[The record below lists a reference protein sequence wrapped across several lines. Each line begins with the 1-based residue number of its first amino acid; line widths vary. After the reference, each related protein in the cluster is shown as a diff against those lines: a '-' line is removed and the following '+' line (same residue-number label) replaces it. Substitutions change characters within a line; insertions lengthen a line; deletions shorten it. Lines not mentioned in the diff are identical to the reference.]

1 MFSNHMA
8 VNVELIIIEE
18 KLVKLLVVIRDTII
32 IVLNYRYKLLISIPF

>member
-1 MFSNHMA
+1 MA